1 MEKEE
6 KEEVEEEEEDRKVI
20 PTLGEHLAFHTTV
33 AEVEWTQRLEPGP
46 RACMKDTD
54 TWDS

>member
-6 KEEVEEEEEDRKVI
+6 KEEVEEEEEDRKVT